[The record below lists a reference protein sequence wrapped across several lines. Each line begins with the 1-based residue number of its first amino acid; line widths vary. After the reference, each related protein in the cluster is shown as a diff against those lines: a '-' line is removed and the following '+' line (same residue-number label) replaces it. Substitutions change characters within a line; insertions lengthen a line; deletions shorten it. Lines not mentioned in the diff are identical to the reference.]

1 MADNKGNVLPGN
13 TDFEKLEY
21 LCQRTYKAQAV
32 WFLNAFWDSFGEGEA
47 ENLWNYV
54 HKAVEIDLDHRE
66 AGTHLNEMEAHR
78 LLESFDETMT
88 VREMRTYL
96 RQHGAI
102 GERVKNVPL
111 THWWIAKYK
120 ADWAVLVNAPQGDNS
135 EAIEK
140 AQAMLESAQAA
151 LNEATARAN
160 EAANALR
167 QAIAAEDA
175 AKAREAEAK
184 AAEAAAVARE
194 DSAKSAEAAAVSR
207 EQAAKSAEAAAKAAE
222 EQAHARAEAAKASE
236 EAAHTRKEELAAKEI
251 ELEAAQAELEAALA
265 ELKAQED
272 AYNAKTAELTK
283 KSEEGGVVSRNRA
296 KNELAQHLAED
307 PLPLRRAKI
316 TMEAA
321 VKKADR
327 ARNAVATARVDAE
340 AAAEQ
345 ASKDRAAAEQAAAEA
360 SAARQAA
367 EQARAHSE
375 QAKAAADTAREEAER
390 QVAAAEEFLHE
401 EMSKPGQAYGAL
413 WWIERE
419 LFEAK
424 KYMPT
429 SKGGIA
435 K

>member
-1 MADNKGNVLPGN
+1 MADNKGTVLPGS

-111 THWWIAKYK
+111 VHWWIAKYK
-120 ADWAVLVNAPQGDNS
+120 VDWAKMVNASQGDNR

-160 EAANALR
+160 EAATALR
-167 QAIAAEDA
+167 EAIASESA
-175 AKAREAEAK
+175 AKT
-184 AAEAAAVARE
+184 
-194 DSAKSAEAAAVSR
+194 
-207 EQAAKSAEAAAKAAE
+207 AE

>member
-1 MADNKGNVLPGN
+1 MAANANVLPGS
-13 TDFEKLEY
+13 TDKEKLDA
-21 LCQRTYKAQAV
+21 LCARTFKGQAV
-32 WFLNAFWDSFGEGEA
+32 WFLNSFWETFAEAEA

-54 HKAVEIDLDHRE
+54 HKAQEIDVDNKEQGCHLDE
-66 AGTHLNEMEAHR
+66 LQAHR
-78 LLESFDETMT
+78 LLEAFDETMT

-102 GERVKNVPL
+102 GDRVKNVPL

-120 ADWAVLVNAPQGDNS
+120 ADWNQLVNASQGGNEKEIQ
-135 EAIEK
+135 EA
-140 AQAMLESAQAA
+140 QRLLEEVQAA
-151 LNEATARAN
+151 VNEASARATD
-160 EAANALR
+160 AANRL
-167 QAIAAEDA
+167 
-175 AKAREAEAK
+175 REAL
-184 AAEAAAVARE
+184 AAEAAAKTAAE
-194 DSAKSAEAAAVSR
+194 EAIQSEAAA
-207 EQAAKSAEAAAKAAE
+207 
-222 EQAHARAEAAKASE
+222 HA
-236 EAAHTRKEELAAKEI
+236 RKEELAAKEA

-272 AYNAKTAELTK
+272 AYNTKTAELTK

-316 TMEAA
+316 TQEAA
-321 VKKADR
+321 VKKTDR
-327 ARNAVATARVDAE
+327 ARNAVAAARVDAE

-345 ASKDRAAAEQAAAEA
+345 ASKDRAAAEQAAADA
-360 SAARQAA
+360 AAARAA
-367 EQARAHSE
+367 SE
-375 QAKAAADTAREEAER
+375 QAKIAADASLQAAQAKLAEAEAYLEEVKSR
-390 QVAAAEEFLHE
+390 PGCAHGQV
-401 EMSKPGQAYGAL
+401 

-429 SKGGIA
+429 SKGGVA

>member
-1 MADNKGNVLPGN
+1 MADNKGTVLPGS

-111 THWWIAKYK
+111 VHWWIAKYK
-120 ADWAVLVNAPQGDNS
+120 VDWAKMVNASQGDNR

-160 EAANALR
+160 EAATALR
-167 QAIAAEDA
+167 EAIASESA
-175 AKAREAEAK
+175 AKT
-184 AAEAAAVARE
+184 
-194 DSAKSAEAAAVSR
+194 
-207 EQAAKSAEAAAKAAE
+207 AE

-367 EQARAHSE
+367 EQARAEATAARQSAEQARAAAEQARAHSE
-375 QAKAAADTAREEAER
+375 QAKAAADAARQEAER
-390 QVAAAEEFLHE
+390 QVAAAEAFLQE
-401 EMSKPGQAYGAL
+401 EKAKPGQAYGAL